1 VKSVPFRSRKLPKL
15 LFSLSAGLAAIGS
28 AQAATY
34 YVRADGGDASQCNGR
49 ADAAYPGSGTAQA
62 CAWKNPNIALPPSG
76 ALRIAGGD
84 TLLIGAGSYQIGSG
98 GYMQP
103 VPSGTSSAPTKVL
116 GKPGTTPKLVG
127 VAGVHRVLNL
137 DGSSNVELGNL
148 EVTDNSD
155 CVYNH
160 SNAAAAC
167 TSSMPWARVGLYARA
182 SSNVWVHDVNIHGMA
197 KNGMNAG
204 GLSNWTMEHFKL
216 NKNGAAGWDGNIGTG
231 ASNSGKMTMRDIEI
245 AWNGCGE
252 RVSTGEPWACW
263 AQQAGGYGDGMG
275 TTDTGGDW
283 LIEDAFVHHNTSDG
297 IDLRYMDG
305 ADTTKVTLRRIYSVA
320 NAGNQVK
327 LKGNSLIE
335 NSVLVGNCTY
345 FRGRDFMVDGDLCR
359 AYGSSLLLILTGNDV
374 ATVRHNTIAGEGDA
388 QIAYGEGTSTD
399 KIYIQNNLVVGFP
412 YYADTTKQTLFSG
425 GGAPAAKSFSGNM
438 GWKVRTCPTGAT
450 CASDPKLT
458 NEALAGFDAEPL
470 AGSPVIDKAPMISA
484 VTTDFVMGARP
495 TGAANDVGAYEY
507 GAGAP
512 APTPPPVCTRAA
524 PTLTLAGPTNAVAA
538 GTTNSYAVSVKN
550 NDSSACSNTT
560 FALAGSVPSGW
571 TGTLSAPSVALA
583 PGASGSATLA
593 VTSSA
598 DAVAGS
604 NAIGVGAS
612 STVGSVHTGNAS
624 STYAVLPPVCTRAAP
639 TLTLTGPTTAVAA
652 GTTNS
657 YAVSVKNNDSSGCS
671 TTTFALA
678 GSVPSGWTGAL
689 SAPSVALA
697 PGTSGSA
704 TLAVTSSADAAAG
717 SNAIGVGTS
726 STVGSAHTAN
736 ASSTY
741 AVAPPVLTETV
752 ATSKS
757 SYKAGEVVS
766 MTARVLKN
774 NVAVAGAT
782 VSFNALKPNGINTIK
797 LSGTTDANGYAK
809 VSFTSGTGKSSIGTY
824 KLTATATSGS
834 LTTQATSSFTV
845 AK

>member
-15 LFSLSAGLAAIGS
+15 LFSLSVGLAAIGS

-84 TLLIGAGSYQIGSG
+84 TLMIGAGSYQIGSG

-103 VPSGTSSAPTKVL
+103 IPSGTSTTPTRIL
-116 GKPGTTPKLVG
+116 GKAGTTPKLVG
-127 VAGVHRVLNL
+127 VAGTHRVLNL

-148 EVTDNSD
+148 EVTDGSD

-167 TSSMPWARVGLYARA
+167 TSTMPWARVGLYARA
-182 SSNVWVHDVNIHGMA
+182 SDNVWVHDVNIHGLA
-197 KNGMNAG
+197 ARGMNAG
-204 GLSNWTMEHFKL
+204 GLSNWTMERFKL
-216 NKNGAAGWDGNIGTG
+216 NKNGSAGWDGNIGTG
-231 ASNSGKMTMRDIEI
+231 ASNSGKMIMRDIEI

-252 RVSTGEPWACW
+252 RVATGEPWACW
-263 AQQAGGYGDGMG
+263 AQQTGGYGDGMG

-305 ADTTKVTLRRIYSVA
+305 ADTTKVTLRRVYSMA

-345 FRGRDFMVDGDLCR
+345 FRGKDFMTEGDLCR

-388 QIAYGEGTSTD
+388 QIAYGEGATTD
-399 KIYIQNNLVVGFP
+399 KIYIQNNMVVGFP

-425 GGAPAAKSFSGNM
+425 GGAPAAKTFSGNM

-450 CASDPKLT
+450 CSTDPKLT
-458 NEALAGFDAEPL
+458 NSTLAGFDAEPL

-507 GAGAP
+507 GAGASTPPPPP
-512 APTPPPVCTRAA
+512 APTPDPTPTCTHAA
-524 PTLTLAGPTNAVAA
+524 PTLTLTGPTGAVAA
-538 GTTNSYAVSVKN
+538 GTANSYAVSVQN

-560 FALAGSVPSGW
+560 FALARSIPSGW
-571 TGTLSAPSVALA
+571 TGTLSATSVVLA

-593 VTSSA
+593 VTS
-598 DAVAGS
+598 
-604 NAIGVGAS
+604 
-612 STVGSVHTGNAS
+612 
-624 STYAVLPPVCTRAAP
+624 
-639 TLTLTGPTTAVAA
+639 
-652 GTTNS
+652 
-657 YAVSVKNNDSSGCS
+657 
-671 TTTFALA
+671 
-678 GSVPSGWTGAL
+678 
-689 SAPSVALA
+689 
-697 PGTSGSA
+697 PGT
-704 TLAVTSSADAAAG
+704 AAAG
-717 SNAIGVGTS
+717 SYGVGVGTS
-726 STVGSAHTAN
+726 STVGSVHTAN
-736 ASSTY
+736 AASTY
-741 AVAPPVLTETV
+741 AVAAPVALTETV
-752 ATSKS
+752 STDKS
-757 SYKAGEVVS
+757 TYRSGETVS
-766 MTARVLKN
+766 ITARVLQAGT
-774 NVAVAGAT
+774 AVSGAA
-782 VSFNALKPNGINTIK
+782 VSFTATKPNGSK
-797 LSGTTDANGYAK
+797 VLLSGTTDSNGYAT
-809 VSFTSGTGKSSIGTY
+809 VSFKTGKGTGNVGY
-824 KLTATATSGS
+824 YQVTAVATSGS
-834 LTTQATSSFTV
+834 LTTQATSTFAVSR
-845 AK
+845 